1 MLQVRVASLDAIKHA
16 VLLGGHEMIYQLGA
30 FQDPNLVP
38 VAAFYEPTV
47 SINFLSKL
55 AQDGSPQVN
64 LDFILCHHLI
74 FSQELLIAPRA
85 ACSVST
91 M

>member
-1 MLQVRVASLDAIKHA
+1 MLLQVRVASLDAIKHA

-38 VAAFYEPTV
+38 MAAFYEPTV

-55 AQDGSPQVN
+55 AQDGSPQVT
-64 LDFILCHHLI
+64 LVFILCNHLI
-74 FSQELLIAPRA
+74 IIQEL
-85 ACSVST
+85 
-91 M
+91 